1 MIELK
6 RMKELEEVVKIEI
19 LKKKRWNYLLEISAP
34 YQIIRNQSKA
44 KNLSISTLCR
54 VLKVNWASY
63 YRWLSPTKSKRSIE
77 DDRK

>member
-44 KNLSISTLCR
+44 KHYKIFLVKA
-54 VLKVNWASY
+54 VL
-63 YRWLSPTKSKRSIE
+63 
-77 DDRK
+77 